1 MAGRG
6 VTQATVPGVASSGSG
21 GGGGGGG
28 GGRGGE
34 ASPNNGINASHV
46 NSFRISAVI
55 DCLAL
60 HVRSHLK
67 GDAVE
72 FLNLC
77 LSLARGIDF
86 SIANHEVPI
95 RAQELPSLV
104 KQKVLL
110 LPSDYSDNG
119 SRISSRYRL
128 LVARYSTALW
138 LEYGYMELPALE
150 FHWML
155 NACQSGWFS
164 DRDSEELINLTKEIA
179 NNFGSV
185 SHFNAEPV
193 CSVSVI
199 STIMSRFYP
208 RMKMGHMFVF
218 LEVKPGFDAYVS
230 DFQISKNLKSSPGDK
245 IGTETAEYCLF
256 TLTIFQDLL
265 IMIIN
270 GYVIF
275 LILDAMNMR
284 GYLLLKQTVS
294 RHLPASLAPKVNF
307 LLNGKAVEK
316 RSSLFMDTGPQIP
329 TAVTHFLKY
338 GSNLLQAV
346 GEFNGNY
353 LVVVAIMS
361 EMPNADSNALQDY
374 EQHAPSTVDSDSEII
389 EGPSRISLNCPISF
403 RRIRTPVKGHSCKHI
418 QVLKEVEANVSDIIF
433 SSDGSWQAVM
443 KSDDVIQKPEKKTST
458 TGNNDSPEP
467 VGLLDLTQTDDAMD
481 NTTTCETEDR
491 KLSQTACQSQ
501 SVTQTM
507 AVNSLIA
514 NTNYVNPSSTD
525 IEHDFWSG
533 VYLSTFGLAS
543 SNFRANELVAAVSV
557 STSNFIPSPPGLT
570 DSFVSPNGEVE
581 AFPGNSLMPASVPQS
596 EASLPN
602 TLQLQQCQLGNATIT
617 NEYGRLQAIRRHV
630 TRIPSAVQA
639 LPAQDSSS
647 VLQQMSRD
655 NVDALVHNGLSAA
668 SHASPTSPMISNPVL
683 HSSSLKLSQM
693 SSSPLHH
700 YPRIQQTRPFPY
712 VSPPQQNIVLQASG
726 QVPNAPRVLNP
737 RSSQQ
742 MTNFRMPRSMSQSLG
757 TNISSIQSPTGLLR
771 PQSDV
776 GVSQDRIVHTTELVS
791 GQHSSRT
798 ALADRTMAV
807 DTSRAAP
814 YSTNPD
820 RRMPSVGDQRSN
832 FGIASQPS
840 TSTGAYDRADQN
852 WRPAVRMR
860 GALSGQ
866 AYTNALNQYV
876 IRPNQQAQVARP
888 TSNVTSVPDN
898 VPAPNYPSP
907 RPGSRPGGLDSLPN
921 RSSEMQ

>member
-1 MAGRG
+1 
-6 VTQATVPGVASSGSG
+6 
-21 GGGGGGG
+21 
-28 GGRGGE
+28 
-34 ASPNNGINASHV
+34 
-46 NSFRISAVI
+46 
-55 DCLAL
+55 
-60 HVRSHLK
+60 
-67 GDAVE
+67 
-72 FLNLC
+72 
-77 LSLARGIDF
+77 
-86 SIANHEVPI
+86 
-95 RAQELPSLV
+95 
-104 KQKVLL
+104 
-110 LPSDYSDNG
+110 
-119 SRISSRYRL
+119 
-128 LVARYSTALW
+128 
-138 LEYGYMELPALE
+138 
-150 FHWML
+150 
-155 NACQSGWFS
+155 
-164 DRDSEELINLTKEIA
+164 
-179 NNFGSV
+179 
-185 SHFNAEPV
+185 
-193 CSVSVI
+193 
-199 STIMSRFYP
+199 
-208 RMKMGHMFVF
+208 MGHMFVF

-245 IGTETAEYCLF
+245 IVSMLIIILNFNLMYEESTSDLITSHHTERLFVAQTDSIETSSCL
-256 TLTIFQDLL
+256 I
-265 IMIIN
+265 
-270 GYVIF
+270 
-275 LILDAMNMR
+275 
-284 GYLLLKQTVS
+284 S
-294 RHLPASLAPKVNF
+294 PPKVNF

-316 RSSLFMDTGPQIP
+316 RSSFFMDTGPQIP

-418 QVLKEVEANVSDIIF
+418 QCFDFDNYVDINSRRPSWRCPHCNQHVCFADIRIDQKMVLKEVEANVSDIIF

-525 IEHDFWSG
+525 VEHDFWSG

-581 AFPGNSLMPASVPQS
+581 AFPGNSLMAASVPQS

-602 TLQLQQCQLGNATIT
+602 TLQLQQCQLGNATI
-617 NEYGRLQAIRRHV
+617 NEYGRLQAIPWHV

-668 SHASPTSPMISNPVL
+668 SQASPTSPMISNPVL
-683 HSSSLKLSQM
+683 HPSSLQLSQM

-757 TNISSIQSPTGLLR
+757 TNISSIQSPTSLLR

-776 GVSQDRIVHTTELVS
+776 GVSEDRIVHTTELVS

-820 RRMPSVGDQRSN
+820 RRMPSVSDQRSN

-840 TSTGAYDRADQN
+840 TSTGAYDPADQN

-866 AYTNALNQYV
+866 AYTNALNQYI

>member
-1 MAGRG
+1 MVTMVPQEATGIKVDTTGENGWHGGDTGAGLK
-6 VTQATVPGVASSGSG
+6 
-21 GGGGGGG
+21 
-28 GGRGGE
+28 
-34 ASPNNGINASHV
+34 NGINASHV

-60 HVRSHLK
+60 HVRSHHK

-86 SIANHEVPI
+86 AIANHEVPS
-95 RAQELPSLV
+95 RAEELPSLV
-104 KQKVLL
+104 KQVCQCKNDTLVLAAIMVL
-110 LPSDYSDNG
+110 M
-119 SRISSRYRL
+119 IS
-128 LVARYSTALW
+128 VK
-138 LEYGYMELPALE
+138 
-150 FHWML
+150 
-155 NACQSGWFS
+155 NACQSGWFP

-185 SHFNAEPV
+185 SHFNAESV

-245 IGTETAEYCLF
+245 IRLFVAQTDSIETSSCL
-256 TLTIFQDLL
+256 I
-265 IMIIN
+265 
-270 GYVIF
+270 
-275 LILDAMNMR
+275 
-284 GYLLLKQTVS
+284 S
-294 RHLPASLAPKVNF
+294 PPKVNF
-307 LLNGKAVEK
+307 LLNGKAVER
-316 RSSLFMDTGPQIP
+316 RSSLVMDTGPQIP
-329 TAVTHFLKY
+329 TAVTHLLKY

-353 LVVVAIMS
+353 LVVVAVMS

-374 EQHAPSTVDSDSEII
+374 EQHAPSSVDSDSEII

-418 QVLKEVEANVSDIIF
+418 QCFDFDNYVDINSRRPSWRCPHCNQHVCFADIRIDQKMVKVLKEVEANVSDIVF
-433 SSDGSWQAVM
+433 SSDGSWQAV
-443 KSDDVIQKPEKKTST
+443 KNSDAAIQKPEKKTSIT
-458 TGNNDSPEP
+458 ENNDSPEP
-467 VGLLDLTQTDDAMD
+467 VDVLDLTQTDDAMD
-481 NTTTCETEDR
+481 NTITCETEDR

-507 AVNSLIA
+507 AVNPLIA
-514 NTNYVNPSSTD
+514 NTNYVNTSSTD
-525 IEHDFWSG
+525 VEYDFWSG

-543 SNFRANELVAAVSV
+543 SNFPSNELVAAVSV
-557 STSNFIPSPPGLT
+557 STSNFIASPPGLT

-596 EASLPN
+596 EASLPH
-602 TLQLQQCQLGNATIT
+602 TSQLQQCQFGNVTIT
-617 NEYGRLQAIRRHV
+617 NEYGRLQSIPRHI
-630 TRIPSAVQA
+630 TRLPSAVQA
-639 LPAQDSSS
+639 LPVQASSS

-655 NVDALVHNGLSAA
+655 NVNALIHNGLSAA
-668 SHASPTSPMISNPVL
+668 SQASPASPMISNPVL
-683 HSSSLKLSQM
+683 HPSPLQLSQM

-726 QVPNAPRVLNP
+726 QVPNAPRVLNQ

-742 MTNFRMPRSMSQSLG
+742 MTNFRMPRSMSQSLD
-757 TNISSIQSPTGLLR
+757 TNISSIQSPASLLR
-771 PQSDV
+771 TQSDV

-791 GQHSSRT
+791 GQHPPRT
-798 ALADRTMAV
+798 ALADRTRAV
-807 DTSRAAP
+807 DTSGAALS
-814 YSTNPD
+814 YSTTSD
-820 RRMPSVGDQRSN
+820 RRMPSVSDQRSN

-840 TSTGAYDRADQN
+840 TSTGAYDPGEQN

-866 AYTNALNQYV
+866 AYTNALNQYI
-876 IRPNQQAQVARP
+876 IRANQQTQVVRP

-898 VPAPNYPSP
+898 VPALSYPSA

-921 RSSEMQ
+921 RSSGMQ